1 MVTEPVAAGTLIL
14 VRDGPRGL
22 EVLLGRRTD
31 RGQFGGAHVF
41 PGGLVDALDR
51 DPDAPAVGGVDP
63 DRPFMVAAVRETAEE
78 VGLFVVD
85 GPVPAAV
92 VGLTGDALFSALRSA
107 GVAFDLDRLRFVSN
121 WVTPEVAPRR
131 YDTRFF
137 IARGDDL
144 PPPSSPTG
152 ELADVGWV
160 RPSVALA
167 RADRGRLTM
176 VLPTRTHLERLADYR
191 DAAAVVAGLG
201 DAASRRPTIPIPVE
215 TPSGIRFAV
224 PDEVGEAR

>member
-1 MVTEPVAAGTLIL
+1 MSSPVPAGTLIL
-14 VRDGPRGL
+14 VRDGAGGL

-41 PGGLVDALDR
+41 PGGLVDAIDR
-51 DPDAPAVGGVDP
+51 RDDAPVVGGGDG

-78 VGLFVVD
+78 VGLFVVN
-85 GPVPAAV
+85 GPVPPGAV
-92 VGLTGDALFSALRSA
+92 GATGAALFAVLQAA

-144 PPPSSPTG
+144 PPPSTPTG
-152 ELADVGWV
+152 ELADVEWV
-160 RPSVALA
+160 RPADALA
-167 RADRGRLTM
+167 RADTARWSM
-176 VLPTRTHLERLADYR
+176 VLPTRAHLERLAEFS
-191 DAAAVVAGLG
+191 
-201 DAASRRPTIPIPVE
+201 DAASAVDTMAGSASRRTTMPRPVE
-215 TPSGIRFAV
+215 TPDGIRFVV
-224 PDEVGEAR
+224 PDEVGEGR